1 MEVINLTD
9 FVELYNDPIL
19 SKKRKGSVED
29 PYLTYNETL
38 TVSNGRVLLTE
49 VPNREFRVEV
59 IGDNKEWREIEDGEL
74 EDNYFKVD
82 YLMGVIFFKATNEG
96 KSLTFNYS
104 GEGASFFPASRIWIK
119 RQGNMVVETLQGL
132 INEAEDAI
140 IRMNERIAECERVT
154 KRCIEI
160 TNWCRQATSDYEYV
174 VENTIKIYLPMV
186 YTFNDLLN
194 TYPTP
199 QIGWVVTVKESGI
212 EYRWDGFDWINISI
226 SDQFDGYDVVCS
238 YIEPYNIRT
247 IWLRTNNAPV
257 KKRVQTSVETPD
269 GSMIWIRRG

>member
-1 MEVINLTD
+1 MTD
-9 FVELYNDPIL
+9 FAELYNDPIL
-19 SKKRKGSVED
+19 SKKRKGSVDD

-38 TVSNGRVLLTE
+38 TVYNGRVLLTE
-49 VPNREFRVEV
+49 IPNREFRVEV
-59 IGDNKEWREIEDGEL
+59 IGSNKEWREIEDGEL

-82 YLMGVIFFKATNEG
+82 YLMGVVFFNASNEG

-132 INEAEDAI
+132 IDDAENAI

-174 VENTIKIYLPMV
+174 VENTRKIYLPMV
-186 YTFNDLLN
+186 YTYQDLMD
-194 TYPTP
+194 TYPNP
-199 QIGWVVTVKESGI
+199 QIGWVVTVRETGI

-226 SDQFDGYDVVCS
+226 SDQFDGYNVVSS
-238 YIEPYNIRT
+238 YVEPYNIRT
-247 IWLRTNNAPV
+247 IWLRTNSSPS
-257 KKRVQTSVETPD
+257 KKRVKPSKDVPD
-269 GSMIWIRRG
+269 SSMIWIRKG